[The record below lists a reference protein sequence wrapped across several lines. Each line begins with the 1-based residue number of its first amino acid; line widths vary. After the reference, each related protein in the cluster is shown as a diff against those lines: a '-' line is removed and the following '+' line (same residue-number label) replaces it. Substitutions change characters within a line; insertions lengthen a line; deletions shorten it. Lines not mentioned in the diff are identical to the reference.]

1 MESYGELSSIYDELI
16 YEDINYNEFYNCIMN
31 LCREYKIGNENYL
44 DLACGTGNLSR
55 LLCKDFKNTYLVDLS
70 EEMLMEATEKIR
82 KEKINSTILCQNM
95 CELNLNKSF
104 DLITC
109 SLDSTNY
116 ITEDNDLEDYFSSVH
131 KHLKDN
137 GLFIFDINSYYK
149 LSEVLGN
156 NIFTYNSEDVFY
168 TWENIFE
175 DHILEM
181 NLTFFLREGFLYKRF
196 EEQHLERA
204 YTTEYID
211 TLLEDK
217 GFKIL
222 KKLDNY
228 GLETISDTTERITY
242 VVSKG

>member
-16 YEDINYNEFYNCIMN
+16 YEDINYDEFYDCIIK
-31 LCREYKIGNENYL
+31 LCKEYKIEDENYL

-55 LLCKDFKNTYLVDLS
+55 LLCKNFRNTYLVDLS
-70 EEMLMEATEKIR
+70 EEMLMEATEKLR
-82 KEKINSTILCQNM
+82 KEKVNSKILCQNM

-116 ITEDNDLEDYFSSVH
+116 IIEDEDLEDYFSAVYN
-131 KHLKDN
+131 HLKDN

-149 LSEVLGN
+149 LSEILGN
-156 NIFTYNSEDVFY
+156 NIFTYNSQDVFY

-175 DHILEM
+175 DDVLEM
-181 NLTFFLREGFLYKRF
+181 NLTFFLKEGELYKRF

-204 YTTEYID
+204 YTTDYID
-211 TLLEDK
+211 SLLK
-217 GFKIL
+217 GTGFKIL

-228 GLETISDTTERITY
+228 REETIIDNTERITY
-242 VVSKG
+242 VVSKC

>member
-16 YEDINYNEFYNCIMN
+16 YEDINYDEFYDCIIK
-31 LCREYKIGNENYL
+31 LCKEYKIEDENYL

-55 LLCKDFKNTYLVDLS
+55 LLCKNFKNTYLVDLS
-70 EEMLMEATEKIR
+70 EEMLMEATEKLR
-82 KEKINSTILCQNM
+82 KEKVNSKILCQNM

-116 ITEDNDLEDYFSSVH
+116 IIEDEDLEDYFSAVYN
-131 KHLKDN
+131 HLKDN

-149 LSEVLGN
+149 LSEILGN
-156 NIFTYNSEDVFY
+156 NIFTYNSRDVFY

-175 DHILEM
+175 DDVLEM
-181 NLTFFLREGFLYKRF
+181 NLTFFLKEGELYKRF

-204 YTTEYID
+204 YTTYYID
-211 TLLEDK
+211 SLLKDK

-228 GLETISDTTERITY
+228 KEETISDNTERITY
-242 VVSKG
+242 VVSKY